1 MTMSGEESRA
11 GFSTIEMLAA
21 FVILSLGL
29 GLAVQSVSQ
38 ARMSLKRANDSA
50 AETVIYRRVMSEELP
65 RLLMA
70 YRGKPLLASGPSWQ
84 AGIRPLS
91 STDIQGPVEVI
102 VEVMQRANA
111 RPAATYVSIVP
122 APPGTIQN
130 TEIEQLPAGD
140 PE

>member
-38 ARMSLKRANDSA
+38 ARMSLKRADDSA

-70 YRGKPLLASGPSWQ
+70 YRGEPLLASGPSWQ

-91 STDIQGPVEVI
+91 STHIQGPVEI
-102 VEVMQRANA
+102 IIDVMRGTNT
-111 RPAATYVSIVP
+111 RPVATYVSIVP
-122 APPGTIQN
+122 APPRTVPPQ
-130 TEIEQLPAGD
+130 EIEQLPAGE